1 MLRYLKLLFLVPVGV
16 AVIGLAVANR
26 AQVTMVYWPDILGPE
41 LSFTAPLFVALML
54 ALMAGVI
61 IGGLATWLA
70 QSGHRRAE
78 RQYRREA
85 ERLKSE
91 ADRLKAMQPVTSE
104 LALPALKGR

>member
-1 MLRYLKLLFLVPVGV
+1 MLRYLKLLVLLPIAV
-16 AVIGLAVANR
+16 AIIGLAVANR
-26 AQVTMVYWPDILGPE
+26 APVQMVFWPDFLGAE

-54 ALMAGVI
+54 ALIAGVF
-61 IGGLATWLA
+61 IGGFATWLT

-91 ADRLKAMQPVTSE
+91 ADRLKAMQPMSSE
-104 LALPALKGR
+104 MTLPALKSR

>member
-1 MLRYLKLLFLVPVGV
+1 MLRYLKLLLLLPIALVVV
-16 AVIGLAVANR
+16 TLAVSNR
-26 AQVTMVYWPDILGPE
+26 AQTKLVYWPDQLGPE

-54 ALMAGVI
+54 ATMLGVL
-61 IGGLATWLA
+61 IGGLATWLT

-91 ADRLKAMQPVTSE
+91 AERLKAMQPVSNEMT
-104 LALPALKGR
+104 LPALKGR

>member
-1 MLRYLKLLFLVPVGV
+1 MLRYLKFLLLLP
-16 AVIGLAVANR
+16 IGLVIVALAVSNR
-26 AQVTMVYWPDILGPE
+26 TPTKLIYWPDQLGPE

-54 ALMAGVI
+54 AIMLGVV
-61 IGGLATWLA
+61 IGGLATWLT

-91 ADRLKAMQPVTSE
+91 AERLRAMQPTSGE
-104 LALPALKGR
+104 MTLPALKSR